1 MELYYL
7 LLALSNSSVII
18 PQPYPQEQCEK
29 LSKKWNNEKAKGQAY
44 CVQAPSLP
52 TVFGKNCKAIPN
64 TNMMNCDASDTL
76 TAIDKR
82 YPITQSIDASNFNN
96 DPKLTDG
103 AKAAI
108 QRIKERNGK

>member
-18 PQPYPQEQCEK
+18 PQPYPQEQCSK
-29 LSKKWNNEKAKGQAY
+29 LKDKWNNEKAKGQAY

-52 TVFGKNCKAIPN
+52 TVFGKNCKP
-64 TNMMNCDASDTL
+64 TGPFTSTCELSGDTL
-76 TAIDKR
+76 STIEKR
-82 YPITQSIDASNFNN
+82 YPDNDFNN
-96 DPKLTDG
+96 DPKLSDG

-108 QRIKERNGK
+108 QRIKERNEK